1 MRVVLYKFYIQGMK
15 IRIANWKVKT
25 LNSKIDKI
33 NPAPQYQRT
42 SVWSI
47 SKKKLLIDS
56 MLRGYDLPKFYLR
69 ATPNDPLYDYE
80 VTDGQ
85 QRIRAISEFMSDSN
99 QKYSLDRAIIN
110 GVNTNNLDYNHL
122 GELKEEFDNY
132 ELNIAIIEETTP
144 EEIRSL
150 FARLQM
156 GAQLNQVELRHA
168 MASNIG
174 ASIFSVVESHPFF
187 KTCKISNTRFKHQ
200 DYLDHV
206 ITIAYNSG
214 RTDIKAKNIEK
225 LYKDLA
231 DANSN
236 IFKDYI
242 RKSNTI
248 LDWMN
253 NINNLQKGIFK
264 NKWAF
269 VDTFWLMYRN
279 FDSIK
284 SVDPKKFVE
293 QFKLFEQRR
302 LANHKNP
309 DILISDPTSS
319 NYDKDLYDYII
330 AFKFSG
336 NLSSNL
342 ETRNR
347 IFKNKFLNNGIYLKQ
362 L

>member
-1 MRVVLYKFYIQGMK
+1 MK
-15 IRIANWKVKT
+15 IRLANWKVKT
-25 LNSKIDKI
+25 LNTRIDKI

-42 SVWSI
+42 SVWSL

-85 QRIRAISEFMSDSN
+85 QRIRAIWEFMSEST
-99 QKYSLDRAIIN
+99 KYSLEKAVIH
-110 GVNTNNLDYNHL
+110 GVNTHNLEYNNLGD
-122 GELKEEFDNY
+122 LKDGFDNY

-174 ASIFSVVESHPFF
+174 SAIFSVVETHKFF
-187 KTCKISNTRFKHQ
+187 KNCKIVNSRFKHQ

-214 RTDIKAKNIEK
+214 LSDVKAKNIEK

-231 DANSN
+231 DSTAN
-236 IFKDYI
+236 IFNVYI
-242 RKSNTI
+242 QRTNKV
-248 LDWMN
+248 LDLMDK
-253 NINNLQKGIFK
+253 INSAHKGIFR
-264 NKWAF
+264 NKWTF
-269 VDTFWLMYRN
+269 VDAFSLLYN
-279 FDSIK
+279 FYDRIDS
-284 SVDPKKFVE
+284 VNERKFVE
-293 QFKLFEQRR
+293 QFKIFEQRR
-302 LANHKNP
+302 LKNNKNP
-309 DILISDPTSS
+309 DSLIADPTSPT
-319 NYDKDLYDYII
+319 YDKDLYDYIL
-330 AFKFSG
+330 AFKLAG
-336 NLSSNL
+336 NIQKNI
-342 ETRNR
+342 EIRQA
-347 IFKNKFLNNGIYLKQ
+347 IFKKKFIGNGIQLKQ
-362 L
+362 

>member
-1 MRVVLYKFYIQGMK
+1 MK
-15 IRIANWKVKT
+15 IRLANWKVKT
-25 LNSKIDKI
+25 LNIRMDKI

-42 SVWSI
+42 SVWSD

-69 ATPNDPLYDYE
+69 ATPNDPLFDYE

-85 QRIRAISEFMSDSN
+85 QRMRAIWEFMSQDAK
-99 QKYSLDRAIIN
+99 KYKLERAVIK
-110 GVNTNNLDYNHL
+110 GFNTHNIEYNDL
-122 GELKEEFDNY
+122 GILKEDFDNY

-174 ASIFSVVESHPFF
+174 AAIFSVVESHRFF
-187 KTCKISNTRFKHQ
+187 KNSKISNTRFKHQ

-206 ITIAYNSG
+206 LTIAYNSG
-214 RTDIKAKNIEK
+214 RSDIKAKNIEK
-225 LYKDLA
+225 FYKDLA
-231 DANSN
+231 DVTSD
-236 IFKDYI
+236 IFSEYI
-242 RKSNTI
+242 RKTNII

-253 NINNLQKGIFK
+253 NINDLNKGVFK

-269 VDTFWLMYRN
+269 VDTFWVLYRN
-279 FDSIK
+279 FENIDNI
-284 SVDPKKFVE
+284 DIPRFLE
-293 QFKLFEQRR
+293 QFKIFEQKR
-302 LANHKNP
+302 LSNHKNP
-309 DILISDPTSS
+309 DNLISNPTSP
-319 NYDKDLYDYII
+319 NYDKDLYDYIN

-336 NLSSNL
+336 NLSVNL
-342 ETRNR
+342 ETRHR
-347 IFKNKFLNNGIYLKQ
+347 VFKKKFINNGIYLKE
-362 L
+362 

>member
-1 MRVVLYKFYIQGMK
+1 MK
-15 IRIANWKVKT
+15 IRLANWKVKT
-25 LNSKIDKI
+25 LKSRIEKI

-42 SVWSI
+42 SVWSET
-47 SKKKLLIDS
+47 KKKLLIDS

-85 QRIRAISEFMSDSN
+85 QRIRAITEFMSDDCN
-99 QKYSLDRAIIN
+99 EKYHLESAVIN
-110 GVNTNNLDYNHL
+110 GINTNNLDYNNL
-122 GELKEEFDNY
+122 GELKDSFDNY

-168 MASNIG
+168 LASNIG
-174 ASIFSVVESHPFF
+174 SAIFSVVESHQFF
-187 KTCKISNTRFKHQ
+187 KNSKILNIRFKHQ
-200 DYLDHV
+200 DYLDHAMTMV
-206 ITIAYNSG
+206 YNLG
-214 RTDIKAKNIEK
+214 KTDVKAKNIEK

-231 DANSN
+231 NATSDIFQDYMRKTN
-236 IFKDYI
+236 IV
-242 RKSNTI
+242 

-253 NINNLQKGIFK
+253 TINDFQKGIFK
-264 NKWAF
+264 NKWTF
-269 VDTFWLMYRN
+269 VDTFWVLYAK
-279 FDSIK
+279 FDQIERIESA
-284 SVDPKKFVE
+284 KFVE
-293 QFKLFEQRR
+293 QLKLFEQRR

-309 DILISDPTSS
+309 TTLISDPTSP
-319 NYDKDLYDYII
+319 NYDKDLYNYII
-330 AFKFSG
+330 AFKYSG

-342 ETRNR
+342 EIRNKVFR
-347 IFKNKFLNNGIYLKQ
+347 NKFINNGIYLKR